1 MLQMEHKKGDPDHL
15 DGRVTVFARIDI
27 DPSDI
32 TAMQHP
38 IASMVHNGFL
48 VAQGNFKEQNSL
60 KDFLKSEMGLSTD
73 DDLGDG
79 LSELV
84 DRMSGIESALDP
96 QKLKERL
103 ENMGEFEEF
112 IPTPA
117 KVVPFHSEM
126 EILSQDGDVFYTGS
140 FKNIGNAVL
149 SVNAVPIVYQAR
161 FREQEMQHVRNEI
174 ESLIAQIEQTDVPQS
189 RPGNQSPEASV
200 EERLLKEFIP
210 GMLYSRNEK
219 EQFTAAQDQLRSFLV
234 GYRFPAD
241 VDAIIGLLSGSGELR
256 EHEYKLLEMYAR
268 KIAAVQRED
277 FSAAD
282 RFAASILKLTGRSDA
297 ALSGEDNPTD
307 PVE

>member
-1 MLQMEHKKGDPDHL
+1 MLQMELKKGDPDHL

-27 DPSDI
+27 DPADI
-32 TAMQHP
+32 VSMQHP

-60 KDFLKSEMGLSTD
+60 KDFLKSEMGLSAD
-73 DDLGDG
+73 DDLGEG
-79 LSELV
+79 LNEMV

-117 KVVPFHSEM
+117 KVVPFHSEV

-174 ESLIAQIEQTDVPQS
+174 ESLITQIEQTGMPAS
-189 RPGNQSPEASV
+189 APEENNSG
-200 EERLLKEFIP
+200 EDIEKRLLKEFIP
-210 GMLYSRNEK
+210 EMLYCRSEK
-219 EQFTAAQDQLRSFLV
+219 EQFSAAERQMRSFLV
-234 GYRFPAD
+234 GYRFPGD
-241 VDAIIGLLSGSGELR
+241 IDAIIGLLSGTGELHER
-256 EHEYKLLEMYAR
+256 EYKLLELYAR
-268 KIAAVQRED
+268 KIASVQNED
-277 FSAAD
+277 FAAAD
-282 RFAASILKLTGRSDA
+282 RCAVSIDRLTNTGNSSSPG
-297 ALSGEDNPTD
+297 SGHSVGPGE
-307 PVE
+307 